1 MPPLVIPAVQAA
13 KAKAAQEDAAAAASA
28 LGEAELA
35 ASDAAEVAAAEAQAV
50 ALADGEGSM
59 AHWAAVTM
67 AVTMANTVGAVHAS
81 LLGWFHSIQS
91 MATPPPLPPAGW
103 ERLPDEEG
111 GVVLG
116 VEHARAA
123 GSVGSAGSAG
133 SAGAAGA
140 DRPSDNPYAVLY
152 WCEGRP
158 LPRPSTHLLA
168 RCRGVAHTRAQ
179 GAEAANVHAPTSGGV
194 ARSPPKMVP
203 KVKTIAISPRSAG
216 SGGGE
221 CFNAARARLQAPR
234 RGSSATLINATPRAA
249 TAREHMFEFKPPPPV
264 PMVQSARPSLNP
276 ATERTLQRRDSL
288 RRLSA
293 LQPVSRLGG
302 HWKARPR
309 DVPSS
314 AHSTPRVA
322 PPPGSTPRDDARY
335 DARYDARSGSTSHR
349 ASLSPAPSQSLSPP
363 TAPSE
368 EMDVGAASPAQV
380 GLDARGQTSSH
391 RAGCVGARDETSS
404 HGKGIELG
412 RAEPGR
418 REEPSGLDSPRADW
432 SIRTPPTERSLLS
445 PPDRTGPPLTQTGME
460 PSPRLELL
468 IEEPSQEC
476 GTDKPSPMEPSPR
489 FELLIEEPSQECGT
503 DKPSPMEPSPRFEL
517 LIEEPS
523 QECGTDEPSPTLSS
537 THSPNLSP
545 NLSPTLSRAKPF
557 ASLRPKSPFT
567 PPRRERRE
575 VVPPFQAPF
584 MEVHPL
590 ALPNHARDDAPDDV
604 ENARGAWRQRRMHEA
619 RAQFAAK
626 QKARAT
632 AAGQGSR
639 RDEAFLNA

>member
-1 MPPLVIPAVQAA
+1 
-13 KAKAAQEDAAAAASA
+13 
-28 LGEAELA
+28 
-35 ASDAAEVAAAEAQAV
+35 
-50 ALADGEGSM
+50 
-59 AHWAAVTM
+59 
-67 AVTMANTVGAVHAS
+67 
-81 LLGWFHSIQS
+81 
-91 MATPPPLPPAGW
+91 
-103 ERLPDEEG
+103 
-111 GVVLG
+111 
-116 VEHARAA
+116 
-123 GSVGSAGSAG
+123 
-133 SAGAAGA
+133 
-140 DRPSDNPYAVLY
+140 
-152 WCEGRP
+152 
-158 LPRPSTHLLA
+158 
-168 RCRGVAHTRAQ
+168 
-179 GAEAANVHAPTSGGV
+179 
-194 ARSPPKMVP
+194 MVP

-234 RGSSATLINATPRAA
+234 RGSSAALINATPRAA

-309 DVPSS
+309 DVPSP

-322 PPPGSTPRDDARY
+322 PPPGSTLRD

-368 EMDVGAASPAQV
+368 EIDVGAASPAQV

-404 HGKGIELG
+404 LGKGIELG

-468 IEEPSQEC
+468 S
-476 GTDKPSPMEPSPR
+476 
-489 FELLIEEPSQECGT
+489 EEPSQECGT